1 MASKIQKKKWFF
13 FFFKPSA
20 GRFCLNCPNEQRVSK
35 KDGRKTDSSWRLNVV
50 YLAFFFMK
58 NDRSRFSKTSAPFVL
73 VCYHQ
78 LFGRGRQRSQTK
90 PLMMNGKN
98 GGRDEL
104 KRQMG
109 GTKPMESLNKVN
121 GIVERNQWNR

>member
-1 MASKIQKKKWFF
+1 MKRIDKQTFHYVQSNRAQAVF
-13 FFFKPSA
+13 A
-20 GRFCLNCPNEQRVSK
+20 LNCPNEQRVSK

-50 YLAFFFMK
+50 CLAFFFMK
-58 NDRSRFSKTSAPFVL
+58 NDRSLFSKTSAPFVF

-90 PLMMNGKN
+90 PMIMNGKN
-98 GGRDEL
+98 GGWNGL

-109 GTKPMESLNKVN
+109 GTKPMESLNEIN
-121 GIVERNQWNR
+121 GIVGRNQWNR